1 MEAPNKEVT
10 LDMQGK
16 EELLVPNNGVS
27 KGVQQD
33 SITGIVSNETTT
45 CEVVDKLKSCAV
57 LELSSQPILR
67 DYEHLFPQDGD
78 ISAKHQRYNHTCRL
92 NIYTMFSSIEFKIL
106 FLMFCFTTP
115 ATTTSCG
122 TSAEVKDQK
131 RE

>member
-57 LELSSQPILR
+57 FGVIIPT
-67 DYEHLFPQDGD
+67 
-78 ISAKHQRYNHTCRL
+78 N
-92 NIYTMFSSIEFKIL
+92 
-106 FLMFCFTTP
+106 TT
-115 ATTTSCG
+115 G
-122 TSAEVKDQK
+122 
-131 RE
+131 